1 MCWAGW
7 LCTCLSFTVIHKI
20 YSYHYHSR
28 SFSRFP
34 FRQSNS
40 SKNSNLWENGKLIK
54 FSINFIFYGNLRS
67 YRYTLDA
74 LVAPHIFSHD
84 DYACARASERVRCV
98 RERECMFVS
107 CCDTYIKWW
116 CVCFLWELLQGGYAC
131 MARMW
136 MESPCCRNRRGR
148 KKESNSQLTRFS
160 SSIYPSNVFNT
171 VFLTLIPIDIYS
183 LVGCLF
189 LYFPPSVRD
198 SKISLEMLELS
209 KIDYFVLHLVHK

>member
-1 MCWAGW
+1 MLGW
-7 LCTCLSFTVIHKI
+7 LAVCACLSFTVIHKI

-84 DYACARASERVRCV
+84 DYACARASEYGVYVIVNVCLWAAVIHTSNDGVCV
-98 RERECMFVS
+98 FFGNFCKVAMHVWQECEWKVHAVEF
-107 CCDTYIKWW
+107 
-116 CVCFLWELLQGGYAC
+116 EGG
-131 MARMW
+131 
-136 MESPCCRNRRGR
+136 ER
-148 KKESNSQLTRFS
+148 KKATHSSPDFHLQYTRAMC
-160 SSIYPSNVFNT
+160 
-171 VFLTLIPIDIYS
+171 LIQ
-183 LVGCLF
+183 CF
-189 LYFPPSVRD
+189 
-198 SKISLEMLELS
+198 
-209 KIDYFVLHLVHK
+209 